1 MAKGDLHVVISSD
14 DLDRGAGYRLRP
26 TFEAQRNATTGEAT
40 DRDRSRALKQTAS
53 SLPSSSLHNLYQR
66 LLANVADAGGDDHA
80 AYKGL
85 RARAPSLW

>member
-1 MAKGDLHVVISSD
+1 MAPNAALW
-14 DLDRGAGYRLRP
+14 YRLRP
-26 TFEAQRNATTGEAT
+26 TIEAQRNAATGEAT
-40 DRDRSRALKQTAS
+40 DRDPSRALGKTAS
-53 SLPSSSLHNLYQR
+53 SPPSSSLHNLYQR